1 MKNVTQKENSCQKLL
16 EVSNNTA
23 MLTTFNEVDMTNV
36 MELRKRKKEQFM
48 KDHDGTKL
56 GFMSFFTKASVAAL
70 KSIQK
75 LMQKSMATT

>member
-1 MKNVTQKENSCQKLL
+1 MMVP
-16 EVSNNTA
+16 
-23 MLTTFNEVDMTNV
+23 
-36 MELRKRKKEQFM
+36 
-48 KDHDGTKL
+48 KL

>member
-1 MKNVTQKENSCQKLL
+1 
-16 EVSNNTA
+16 

-56 GFMSFFTKASVAAL
+56 GFMSFFTKSFCSSFEKV
-70 KSIQK
+70 SR
-75 LMQKSMATT
+75 S

>member
-1 MKNVTQKENSCQKLL
+1 
-16 EVSNNTA
+16 
-23 MLTTFNEVDMTNV
+23 MTNV

-56 GFMSFFTKASVAAL
+56 GFMSFFTKAAAAL

-75 LMQKSMATT
+75 LMQKSTATT